1 MRVAGLLQRNCCMQ
15 GGGGCL
21 KTVKA
26 VFFFYKLNMPHH
38 TDLLFCYLSTGAE
51 SISPHKTDAQ
61 MISIEAFDP

>member
-26 VFFFYKLNMPHH
+26 VFFYKLNMPHH

>member
-26 VFFFYKLNMPHH
+26 VFYKLNMPHH
-38 TDLLFCYLSTGAE
+38 TDLHSPLLFTHWS
-51 SISPHKTDAQ
+51 
-61 MISIEAFDP
+61 